1 MATKKTYAP
10 VFGETVLN
18 LPTKV
23 DIKYTTPPEKS
34 EKPDGET
41 RAWEKTIQKTVS
53 TPRGPNAVPT
63 QDRQRYK
70 AVTREGYK
78 QALQDNAGARFHA
91 GLMEGLSP
99 VSLGL
104 ESEALEGS
112 KAFLAGNIAGT
123 MGQFAIP
130 YAGVAP
136 KIGKALSNV
145 PKYAQMGKV
154 GQAVA
159 RGVGTDLAVG
169 VPLNTL
175 YGVSKEGLEGKE
187 LAKFIGLNT
196 AIDLIAG
203 GVLEVIG
210 GVLLKSGKRVTT
222 KAEFDALPAPEKE
235 EVLLALS
242 APESQTKLLTEGINW
257 GPPIKPDYY
266 ANRGGALS
274 PDLDDV
280 RIAGELPAPKKIDPP
295 PKLESV
301 GSPKAADQPVA
312 PKPKEAAAQSATA
325 KRTMEPFA
333 YNKYG
338 DEIKPGDKN
347 YTSYKVNGG
356 EYIVQLE
363 KYEAGGYGDTVHV
376 RIAEPRSWRHTSI
389 AESSFSNT
397 DEAMEFVN
405 LFLDS
410 AEGKITERQFWEG
423 YGKLHPNLDLSK
435 LAEEDL
441 LDVISYDAFNRNHH
455 RTRDRIAALK
465 NIEREANKLGEA
477 RLVKAGIL
485 EPGQSIDSF
494 VDSLVFRT
502 SKWVYDSASRSK
514 NKTQKTAIQY
524 LSQKGMWG
532 ADGEPLRKE
541 LLAFARGERR
551 DWLNPGEI
559 HPRAQYEELV
569 ARAKTE
575 GISPSPLRPV
585 ASKEAAQNLDPDA
598 LQASIRE
605 ALQEAPS
612 AKSAEPTQPN
622 YASARGVRETPFTV
636 NKGEM
641 SASGKSAGQSKQ
653 AKQSQSGASKA
664 KGAAQ
669 KTESDA
675 VQEAIRKTVR
685 EAPSAKKA
693 SNRRIASSVDS
704 SSGPKNRSGQAA
716 PKSGRPS
723 QAPPKGEGGA
733 PNTGNID
740 SARAKI
746 NYGKK
751 RKGRDLWLDLRTQF
765 TDDMAPLEKLEK
777 SVRGKVS
784 SAESSIYKQSRLYK
798 GIPEKA
804 NLIIEN
810 ELKPIIRAV
819 EKSGKSY
826 KDLGLYAEAV
836 HARDV
841 NRAGLKSGFTDAEI
855 DDVIRTL
862 GTPEMEAAR
871 KQLVEYSNR
880 RLQSLVD
887 ADVITQSQFDAMRSK
902 WKNYMPL
909 NRAFD
914 DEKVEFGA
922 GIAKA
927 LTTGQSPLHALKG
940 SDRQIIDPI
949 ESMIKNT
956 YKTELAVGKNKIG
969 KQLAG
974 LAKEDTTG
982 AFVRKLKKGEEVG
995 RKNVVNIIENGQKV
1009 SFEVTPEVYKA
1020 LKGLNNEATNMLI
1033 KVFQTPASVLRA
1045 GAVLTPEF
1053 AMRNPMRDVM
1063 QAFINSESGFN
1074 PITDFA
1080 YGLASYI
1087 KKGDLYQQFIKNN
1100 GGYGNIISMDRKKH
1114 KEIIKS
1120 MLTKTPTEKAIN
1132 VVNPQTW
1139 LRFLR
1144 YVSDATES
1152 ATKIGE
1158 FRAALRK
1165 GASLEE
1171 AAYRARDLMD
1181 FARAGSSVRQVNK
1194 VVAFLNANIQGKSKM
1209 IRAIQRDPL
1218 GVGVRLVASMAAPS
1232 VGAYAL
1238 NHKLANE
1245 RQKAQIKDAP
1255 TWLRDTF
1262 WLVAVPGTD
1271 IVARIPKPFE
1281 GAAVSNVVERFMD
1294 YMVDNDPEA
1303 FDGFIGDIVRDQSIP
1318 VMLSGITPIVEGMA
1332 NYSFFRDAPLIP
1344 QREKYVE
1351 RKDQQDIYT
1360 SETAK
1365 ILAGG
1370 VEKVFGS
1377 ETNFA
1382 SPRVMDNTIK
1392 GLTAG
1397 LGTYVTDVIDAMIG
1411 KNKPAK
1417 SVTQLP
1423 ILKAFTVNEYS
1434 TGKSMDF
1441 LYREVDRLTKAKNSN
1456 KETFDKEKEL
1466 KYLNAV
1472 KSEISKLSKEIRRI
1486 QNDPKLSP
1494 EKKRE
1499 KLNMLMR
1506 KRNDLAI
1513 KAVENYKRRRD

>member
-1 MATKKTYAP
+1 MDKYTELLFKVMRGESSSNTALTFPTKQNVPIPPQKPQATTQRATTYAKGKA
-10 VFGETVLN
+10 V
-18 LPTKV
+18 
-23 DIKYTTPPEKS
+23 
-34 EKPDGET
+34 
-41 RAWEKTIQKTVS
+41 
-53 TPRGPNAVPT
+53 VPT
-63 QDRQRYK
+63 NDRQRYQES
-70 AVTREGYK
+70 TRQGYQ

-91 GLMEGLSP
+91 GFMEGLSP

-187 LAKFIGLNT
+187 LAKSIGINT
-196 AIDLIAG
+196 AIDLVAG

-210 GVLLKSGKRVTT
+210 GVILKSGKKVAT
-222 KAEFDALPAPEKE
+222 KAEFDALPKAEQAEALEEVSKQEIVRRQLKQQDRTIETISEVPTKPETYTKIEKE
-235 EVLLALS
+235 VKANVNKLLAGAKPELRTEVRNLIPSFVKGETS
-242 APESQTKLLTEGINW
+242 A
-257 GPPIKPDYY
+257 
-266 ANRGGALS
+266 
-274 PDLDDV
+274 DDF
-280 RIAGELPAPKKIDPP
+280 IQ
-295 PKLESV
+295 SV
-301 GSPKAADQPVA
+301 
-312 PKPKEAAAQSATA
+312 
-325 KRTMEPFA
+325 
-333 YNKYG
+333 
-338 DEIKPGDKN
+338 
-347 YTSYKVNGG
+347 
-356 EYIVQLE
+356 
-363 KYEAGGYGDTVHV
+363 
-376 RIAEPRSWRHTSI
+376 
-389 AESSFSNT
+389 
-397 DEAMEFVN
+397 
-405 LFLDS
+405 
-410 AEGKITERQFWEG
+410 
-423 YGKLHPNLDLSK
+423 
-435 LAEEDL
+435 
-441 LDVISYDAFNRNHH
+441 YDA
-455 RTRDRIAALK
+455 AV
-465 NIEREANKLGEA
+465 NIPYA
-477 RLVKAGIL
+477 KAG
-485 EPGQSIDSF
+485 D
-494 VDSLVFRT
+494 
-502 SKWVYDSASRSK
+502 
-514 NKTQKTAIQY
+514 
-524 LSQKGMWG
+524 
-532 ADGEPLRKE
+532 KE
-541 LLAFARGERR
+541 LLAGV
-551 DWLNPGEI
+551 
-559 HPRAQYEELV
+559 RAFLKKGIKLTDDLRQIPDFKDFRIANAGKVKFSPDGSYVDVLYEELADMYGDV
-569 ARAKTE
+569 FPRTITHPVDQLQRIISVLDGSKAETIRLGDVLTETQIYDYVVFPVLDEVNDLLSLSKTRVKGTE
-575 GISPSPLRPV
+575 TVKGFPRYKLDNPVKPLNRPV
-585 ASKEAAQNLDPDA
+585 QPRTPQN
-598 LQASIRE
+598 R
-605 ALQEAPS
+605 
-612 AKSAEPTQPN
+612 TVVPN
-622 YASARGVRETPFTV
+622 A
-636 NKGEM
+636 
-641 SASGKSAGQSKQ
+641 
-653 AKQSQSGASKA
+653 
-664 KGAAQ
+664 
-669 KTESDA
+669 
-675 VQEAIRKTVR
+675 RKTVT
-685 EAPSAKKA
+685 K
-693 SNRRIASSVDS
+693 
-704 SSGPKNRSGQAA
+704 QANNVI
-716 PKSGRPS
+716 
-723 QAPPKGEGGA
+723 PPPIGGVT
-733 PNTGNID
+733 PNTGNINT
-740 SARAKI
+740 AKAKI
-746 NYGKK
+746 NYGNKSTP
-751 RKGRDLWLDLRTQF
+751 RNLWQDFRTQF

-804 NLIIEN
+804 NLIIDN
-810 ELKPIIRAV
+810 ELKPIVKSV

-862 GTPEMEAAR
+862 GTPEMETAR

-914 DEKVEFGA
+914 DAKVEFGA
-922 GIAKA
+922 GITKA
-927 LTTGQSPLHALKG
+927 LTTGQSPLQALKG

-969 KQLAG
+969 KQLAD
-974 LAKEDTTG
+974 LATEDTTG

-995 RKNVVNIIENGQKV
+995 RKNVVSTIENGQKV

-1033 KVFQTPASVLRA
+1033 KVFQAPASVLRA

-1053 AMRNPMRDVM
+1053 AMRNPMRDVQ
-1063 QAFINSESGFN
+1063 QAFINSGSGFN
-1074 PITDFA
+1074 PITDFTA
-1080 YGLASYI
+1080 GLASYI
-1087 KKGDLYQQFIKNN
+1087 KKGDLYQEFIKNSA
-1100 GGYGNIISMDRKKH
+1100 GYGNIISMDRKKH
-1114 KEIIKS
+1114 KEIVQS
-1120 MLTKTPTEKAIN
+1120 MLTKTPAEKAIN
-1132 VVNPQTW
+1132 VINPQTW
-1139 LRFLR
+1139 LRVLR
-1144 YVSDATES
+1144 NISDATES

-1158 FRAALRK
+1158 FRAALRS
-1165 GASLEE
+1165 GATPQE

-1194 VVAFLNANIQGKSKM
+1194 VVAFLNANIQSKSKM
-1209 IRAIQRDPL
+1209 IRSIQRDPL
-1218 GVGVRLVASMAAPS
+1218 GVGVRLVTSMAVPS
-1232 VGAYAL
+1232 VGVYAL
-1238 NHKLANE
+1238 NHQLANE

-1294 YMVDNDPEA
+1294 FMAGNDPEA

-1318 VMLSGITPIVEGMA
+1318 VMLTGITPIVEGMA

-1365 ILAGG
+1365 VLAGG
-1370 VEKVFGS
+1370 VEKVFGG

-1397 LGTYVTDVIDAMIG
+1397 LGTYATDAIDAMIG

-1417 SVTQLP
+1417 NVSQLP
-1423 ILKAFTVNEYS
+1423 VIKAFTVNETS

-1441 LYREVDRLTKAKNSN
+1441 LYSEVDKLTKAKNSN

-1472 KSEISKLSKEIRRI
+1472 KGEISELSKEIRAI
-1486 QNDPKLSP
+1486 QNDPKMSP
-1494 EKKRE
+1494 EAKRE
-1499 KLNMLMR
+1499 KLNTLMR

-1513 KAVENYKRRRD
+1513 KAVEDYKKGNKLIVPFKK